1 MRVLWLASFRPINKL
16 GENRNQSMF
25 ADTVKSLDLSKCF
38 IK

>member
-1 MRVLWLASFRPINKL
+1 MRLLWLASRPINKL